1 MHRRVTANLA
11 LARRTHQGEPM
22 NIAQRLAL
30 LLAVPLVALVAVG
43 VFLHLQLLDIERHGR
58 QVSEKQIPSVAA
70 IGHITRAY
78 GELRVDARDYVYG
91 LEKTQRETAQAH
103 FDAVEL
109 RLNGLFERYA
119 ARLITDQR
127 DGRLLKEYRSL
138 LGEWIDGV
146 R

>member
-1 MHRRVTANLA
+1 
-11 LARRTHQGEPM
+11 M

-58 QVSEKQIPSVAA
+58 QLAELQMPSVAA

-78 GELRVDARDYVYG
+78 GELRVNARDYVYA
-91 LEKTQRETAQAH
+91 LEKPQRETARTH
-103 FDAVEL
+103 FDEAEV

-119 ARLITDQR
+119 ARLIGDER

-138 LGEWIDGV
+138 VG
-146 R
+146 